1 MRPEDA
7 FSGFSPSANEPL
19 IEPIAPTE
27 PAEPDRP
34 AASMLQGD
42 RLPPLGPASHLPADV
57 PVARITPLSTTAQA
71 APAPVTPVAQGAAA
85 PAAPLAAVVPHDS
98 ALSPARVTPLAQ
110 ASPAAPAPLTPQTA
124 YPRPAPDDRAFHFSP
139 QANAGANA
147 LPPQEPAMH
156 GASVWPEG
164 SAMNGAPLPP
174 QHTAMNGAPLP
185 PQGFAGNGAPVPPQ
199 HTAMNGAP
207 VPPQGSAAAAAE
219 PRQPEAPPPPPAPSL
234 TNEQV
239 TGHTASLWKYLPI
252 PENEPDRM
260 PEYLNQSYSLPGSR
274 VTAARV
280 RGKKHKHEGTNCDDW
295 YEVANLGDLTI
306 VAVSDGAGSKKFS
319 RVGAR
324 ESCKAA
330 VGYLVQTFRKV
341 LAEKPDFRGNL
352 SLELNNPKFMEAC
365 SQLAG
370 IVQQSV
376 LRAFDAVETAYY
388 SRLTDAA
395 YARVLN
401 RDLQFK
407 DLSGTLLI
415 SVLVP
420 VQPATH
426 EHLVV
431 SCQIGDGMIALINS
445 KGPFDNSLKLMG
457 VADSGDF
464 AGETDFLTSE
474 QTKAREKLQNRTKI
488 TRCVSDR
495 LMVMTDGVAD
505 DYYPNDPEMRRLYF
519 DLILNGILDSGA
531 GSLNHAALTAEQ
543 ARLFKK
549 IPDPVTYPWVNDQ
562 AVLVTLQYT
571 SRICAA
577 LNLTLA
583 DLWKDPTVLELARLE
598 LEELGRVP
606 DRSDRLRV
614 WLDNYVERG
623 SFDDR
628 TLVVVQM

>member
-1 MRPEDA
+1 M
-7 FSGFSPSANEPL
+7 ANEPL
-19 IEPIAPTE
+19 IEPVAPTE
-27 PAEPDRP
+27 PAEPGRP
-34 AASMLQGD
+34 AAPAFQAAK
-42 RLPPLGPASHLPADV
+42 LPPLGPAAQHPSEA
-57 PVARITPLSTTAQA
+57 PVARITPLTPITQA
-71 APAPVTPVAQGAAA
+71 TPPAPVTPVAQGPAA
-85 PAAPLAAVVPHDS
+85 PAAPLIAVVPHDP

-110 ASPAAPAPLTPQTA
+110 AAPAAPAPLTPQNA
-124 YPRPAPDDRAFHFSP
+124 YPRP
-139 QANAGANA
+139 G
-147 LPPQEPAMH
+147 M
-156 GASVWPEG
+156 EG
-164 SAMNGAPLPP
+164 DPYRPTAQGTGSGAPV
-174 QHTAMNGAPLP
+174 P
-185 PQGFAGNGAPVPPQ
+185 PQGYAASGAPVPPQGYAGNGAPVPPQ
-199 HTAMNGAP
+199 GYAASGAPVPPQGYAASGAPMPPQGYAASGAP
-207 VPPQGSAAAAAE
+207 VPPQGSAPAVAE
-219 PRQPEAPPPPPAPSL
+219 PQQPEAQAPSPAPSL

-252 PENEPDRM
+252 PEDEPDRM
-260 PEYLNQSYSLPGSR
+260 PEYLSQSYALPGSR
-274 VTAARV
+274 VLAARV

-295 YEVANLGDLTI
+295 YEVANLGDITI
-306 VAVSDGAGSKKFS
+306 IAVSDGAGSKKFS

-330 VGYLVQTFRKV
+330 VGYLVQTFRRT
-341 LAEKPDFRGNL
+341 LAEKPDLRGTL
-352 SLELNNPKFMEAC
+352 SLEPNNPKFMEAC
-365 SQLAG
+365 SLLAG

-426 EHLVV
+426 EHLVI
-431 SCQIGDGMIALINS
+431 SCQIGDGMIALINT
-445 KGPFDNSLKLMG
+445 KGPMENSLRLMG

-464 AGETDFLTSE
+464 SGETDFLTSE

-495 LMVMTDGVAD
+495 LLVMTDGVAD

-519 DLILNGILDSGA
+519 DLVLNGILDSGA
-531 GSLNHAALTAEQ
+531 GSLNHAALSAEQ

-562 AVLVTLQYT
+562 SVQVTLQYT

-598 LEELGRVP
+598 LEEMGKVP